1 MVHRRTEPPNS
12 PHRPRRENLSLKLV
26 FSVAIL
32 VSFLSVPFRTI
43 SAESKQQAA
52 PPPQPAQQIAEAIKA
67 LIDEKVPLY
76 DQSPF
81 DLVILDAANNNAV
94 LKVAPLAL
102 PDRKVP
108 QPLPKTGFF
117 ELELFDEPGERYRVA
132 WRNVTEIR
140 LFEQLLVEKTGQLIR
155 EKRFGEAYDYL
166 DHLFQFYP
174 KTPGLTEVQ
183 QLFLFEEASSALEAK
198 AFDRAYA
205 DLLNLFRLNPQYP
218 GLADKLSQAAEGL
231 VLRYVEASDYA
242 SARGVVYSLSQLI
255 PQHPVAQRWQK
266 TWLQQAEELR
276 TQIETALTTG
286 NPRQAD
292 RLLRQLRQVWPAF
305 KDLPDLSQR
314 VQEAYPRVRVAVT
327 LPAISFDPNSL
338 TDWAARRSGRL
349 LFRSLLEY
357 AAPGGEGGVYQSQ
370 VVEWRTE
377 ELGRRLVF
385 QLRPDRPGFRP
396 SGAMYSAYDLAQ
408 QLLNAADS
416 RAPEY
421 RSEWAAILSRVRV
434 LPPDT
439 VIAEL
444 RHPHVRPEGLL
455 CWLPSSGW
463 KLTAQDTG
471 SAWEN
476 GPFTRSQ
483 QESDGKTTVY
493 LRASAVGSPPQGLA
507 EIEELIF
514 PRSRDAIR
522 ALKQG
527 DVDVIDRVNPWELHL
542 LENDPSIVV
551 AQYRVP
557 LVHMLV
563 PNLARALPANRDF
576 RRALLYATD
585 RSRILKA
592 VLNERNLPGCQVIS
606 GPLPAGRRFDDPLGY
621 GYDSQIEPRP
631 YQPTLA
637 LALAE
642 LAYRQS
648 VEIAKKRGLPAPP
661 RQKLVLVHPP
671 HEIAREVCSQIRRQW
686 QLIGWETTLVEIHP
700 GEAKLP
706 ADFDFLY
713 VEAAVWDPI
722 TDLSRCFSAIRKS
735 EFFPTQVDTLLGLLN
750 QAIDWPDASNR
761 LRTLHR
767 RIYED
772 TTVVPLWQLSDYYA
786 FRKGVQGLESERVTL
801 YQNVESWRVT
811 KSQER

>member
-1 MVHRRTEPPNS
+1 MFLRRIELPNGCQRAYRES
-12 PHRPRRENLSLKLV
+12 PFSKGV
-26 FSVAIL
+26 FSVVL
-32 VSFLSVPFRTI
+32 FVCLLSASSHAV

-52 PPPQPAQQIAEAIKA
+52 GASVPPAQQIAESIKA

-94 LKVAPLAL
+94 LKVSPLAL
-102 PDRKVP
+102 PERKVP

-140 LFEQLLVEKTGQLIR
+140 LFEQLLVERARQLIQ

-174 KTPGLTEVQ
+174 KTVGLNDVHQ
-183 QLFLFEEASSALEAK
+183 SFLFEEASSALEGK

-205 DLLNLFRLNPQYP
+205 NLLNLFRLNPQYP
-218 GLADKLSQAAEGL
+218 GLTDKLSQAAEGL
-231 VLRYVEASDYA
+231 ILRYVEASDYA
-242 SARGVVYSLSQLI
+242 SARGIVESLSQLI

-305 KDLPDLSQR
+305 NDLPELSRR

-327 LPAISFDPNSL
+327 LSAISFDPNSL

-370 VVEWRTE
+370 LVEWKTE
-377 ELGRRLVF
+377 ELGHRLVF
-385 QLRPDRPGFRP
+385 QLRPDRPKFHP
-396 SGAMYSAYDLAQ
+396 SGSMYSAFDLAQ
-408 QLLNAADS
+408 QLLNRADP
-416 RAPEY
+416 RNPEY
-421 RSEWAAILSRVRV
+421 HPEWAALVDRVRV

-439 VIAEL
+439 VVVEL
-444 RHPHVRPEGLL
+444 RHAHVRPEGLL
-455 CWLPSSGW
+455 CWMPSSGW
-463 KLTAQDTG
+463 RLTSQDTD
-471 SAWEN
+471 SPWEN

-483 QESDGKTTVY
+483 QESDGKTTVF
-493 LRASAVGSPPQGLA
+493 LRTSAGSPTHGLA
-507 EIEELIF
+507 EIEEITF

-522 ALKQG
+522 ALRQG
-527 DVDVIDRVNPWELHL
+527 DVDVIDRVNPWELHF

-551 AQYRVP
+551 SQYRVP

-563 PNLARALPANRDF
+563 PNLARVLPANRDF
-576 RRALLYATD
+576 RRAILYATD
-585 RSRILKA
+585 RSKILKA
-592 VLNERNLPGCQVIS
+592 MVNQRNLPGCQVIS
-606 GPLPAGRRFDDPLGY
+606 GPFPAGRRFDDPLGY
-621 GYDSQIEPRP
+621 GYDPQIEARP

-648 VEIAKKRGLPAPP
+648 VEIAKKRGLPVPQ
-661 RQKLVLVHPP
+661 RQKLALVHPP
-671 HEIAREVCSQIRRQW
+671 HEIAREACSQIRRQW
-686 QLIGWETTLVEIHP
+686 QLIGWETTLIEIHP
-700 GEAKLP
+700 GERDLP
-706 ADFDFLY
+706 ADYDFLY
-713 VEAAVWDPI
+713 VEAAIWDPI
-722 TDLSRCFSAIRKS
+722 TDLPRCFLSLRKS
-735 EFFPTQVDTLLGLLN
+735 EFFPTQVDALLGVLG

-772 TTVVPLWQLSDYYA
+772 TTVLPLWQLSDYYA

-801 YQNVESWRVT
+801 YQNVESWGIS
-811 KSQER
+811 KSAQ